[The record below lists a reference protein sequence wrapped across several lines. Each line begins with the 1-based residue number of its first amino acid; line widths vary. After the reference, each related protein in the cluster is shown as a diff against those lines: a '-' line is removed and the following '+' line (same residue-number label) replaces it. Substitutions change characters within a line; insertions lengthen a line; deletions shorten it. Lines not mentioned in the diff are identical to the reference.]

1 MVVKTASKKK
11 SVTPQKT
18 RKQKGGSDDNAYA
31 RSNTY
36 SNANANANTNA
47 NANARSNSYS
57 NTYSNVNGNSDYED
71 DFELDVETFNQ
82 EDLQKFQDL
91 ITKARDSNTS
101 KDNPKIR
108 SCTEIQTL
116 DQHEFGVCYYASLLH
131 CMFFSKGMRTYVG
144 RQIKLLESN
153 LIASSNH
160 DDPSWYFIRLW
171 SMINRPTF
179 YKEFDW
185 STDLCYHLG
194 HSLVASLKVFDERI
208 ECLKQP
214 PYIRN
219 ENGLQYTIGYEAEVE
234 HKGSLEKV
242 SKGGRTGETL
252 QPVLCTLG
260 MKNVLFMS
268 LINYDYQK
276 QQTLIDLLSKRIKTE
291 KSYNRKI
298 DIIALLVTPDR
309 EYIVEEDQGD
319 KFAIA
324 ETLLLD
330 NETYHLDAM
339 QFRNIPTPG
348 VGHAIAGIT
357 CPHMDA
363 GKSAR
368 LVLNSWNDNDVHEI
382 DWTKEHIVIDG
393 YNVDHFSKYT
403 DAVNKYNSFLDNDKT
418 REEDGRTELNNM
430 IFSPKQARSL
440 YFFTR
445 KETDAM
451 DNIDLMLVQENIK
464 SKASMIFGQRPIG
477 VHVDGDGD
485 DIFLGFPP
493 QSKAA
498 LQQVIA
504 NIGLPEILLRLDI
517 DTRSMLVVA
526 MNYKKFVELCQQKMG
541 LVEDILVITGQAP
554 LDVVRDEVNPQTFYG
569 GGLQNAQIPP
579 PPPGMRTRT
588 SPSTSAASV
597 SILARGPKVN
607 VNASK
612 SLVYFGVVNP
622 VPDEVLNRYRRQYFS
637 IEKVDTSKG
646 VISLKTNK
654 GPVERLLKPNLHYY
668 RFDYQKYSDTFL
680 RFEKADLVV
689 YGGKS
694 KSRKATNV
702 QKKTK
707 ITKGT
712 KKQ

>member
-1 MVVKTASKKK
+1 MVVKTVSKKSK
-11 SVTPQKT
+11 SVTQQIKK
-18 RKQKGGSDDNAYA
+18 KQKGGFDDNANS

-36 SNANANANTNA
+36 SNANANA
-47 NANARSNSYS
+47 RS
-57 NTYSNVNGNSDYED
+57 NTYSNTNSNSDYED
-71 DFELDVETFNQ
+71 DFELDAETFNQ

-91 ITKARDSNTS
+91 IAKAKDSNTS

-108 SCTEIQTL
+108 NCVDIQTL
-116 DQHEFGVCYYASLLH
+116 DQHEFGVCYYSSLLH

-219 ENGLQYTIGYEAEVE
+219 ENGLQYTIGYDAEVE

-252 QPVLCTLG
+252 QPILCTLG
-260 MKNVLFMS
+260 MKNVLFLS

-298 DIIALLVTPDR
+298 DIVALLVTPER
-309 EYIVEEDQGD
+309 EYILEEDQGE
-319 KFAIA
+319 KFALA

-330 NETYHLDAM
+330 NETYHLDAI

-363 GKSAR
+363 EKSAR
-368 LVLNSWNDNDVHEI
+368 LVLNSWGDNDVHEI

-393 YNVDHFSKYT
+393 YNVDHFSNYM

-445 KETDAM
+445 KETDTM

-464 SKASMIFGQRPIG
+464 SKASMIFGQKPIG
-477 VHVDGDGD
+477 VHVDDGD

-493 QSKAA
+493 SNKAA

-504 NIGLPEILLRLDI
+504 NIGLPEILLRFDI
-517 DTRSMLVVA
+517 DSRSMLVVA

-554 LDVVRDEVNPQTFYG
+554 LDVIKDDVKPQAYYG
-569 GGLQNAQIPP
+569 GGLQNASSPSSPLPP
-579 PPPGMRTRT
+579 PPPSMRTRT
-588 SPSTSAASV
+588 LPSTSAASV
-597 SILARGPKVN
+597 SILAKGPKVN

-646 VISLKTNK
+646 VITLKTNK
-654 GPVERLLKPNLHYY
+654 GPVERLLKPNLYYY

-694 KSRKATNV
+694 KSKKATNV